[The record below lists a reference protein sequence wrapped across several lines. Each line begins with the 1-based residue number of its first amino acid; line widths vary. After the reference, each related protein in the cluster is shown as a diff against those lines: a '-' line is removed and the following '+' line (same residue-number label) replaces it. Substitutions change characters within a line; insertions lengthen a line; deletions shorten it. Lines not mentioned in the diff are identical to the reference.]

1 MRSGSSLSRRGVLLI
16 AIISPALLGT
26 QVRCVA
32 VSNPTAATAR
42 IQQIE
47 PVMPRVGDIVRVT
60 GTGTGTP
67 PLKFAWDFDDG
78 TQAPGTEAAH
88 VYLEPGSYRI
98 TLTVRDALGNA
109 SIDASQVIVSPRL
122 PSAGLS
128 LVVASD
134 AVAGQPVLFAALG
147 LEEGASASNYIWT
160 FSGGQS
166 AIGPRATAIF
176 PVPGRYV
183 ASVTVTDDFGAITVA
198 QIVFHVGDATEQ
210 LE

>member
-1 MRSGSSLSRRGVLLI
+1 MRSGSSLSRCGVLLI

-47 PVMPRVGDIVRVT
+47 PVMPRVGDTVRVT

-78 TQAPGTEAAH
+78 TQVPGMEAAH
-88 VYLEPGSYRI
+88 VYLAAGSYRI
-98 TLTVRDALGNA
+98 TLTVRDALGNV
-109 SIDASQVIVSPRL
+109 SVDASQVIVSPRL
-122 PSAGLS
+122 PSSGLS
-128 LVVASD
+128 LVLGSD

-147 LEEGASASNYIWT
+147 LEEVASAQNYVWI

-166 AIGPRATAIF
+166 AIGPRAVAIF
-176 PVPGRYV
+176 PMPGAYV
-183 ASVTVTDDFGAITVA
+183 ASVTVTDEVGAITVA
-198 QIVFHVGDATEQ
+198 QISFQVGDPAEQ
-210 LE
+210 E

>member
-1 MRSGSSLSRRGVLLI
+1 MASGSSLSRCGVLLI

-32 VSNPTAATAR
+32 VSNPSGATAR

-47 PVMPRVGDIVRVT
+47 PIMPRVGDIVRVT

-78 TQAPGTEAAH
+78 TQAPGMEAAH
-88 VYLEPGSYRI
+88 VYLASGSYRI
-98 TLTVRDALGNA
+98 MFTVRDALGNT

-128 LVVASD
+128 LVLVSD
-134 AVAGQPVLFAALG
+134 AVAGQPVQFAALG
-147 LEEGASASNYIWT
+147 LEEVASPLNYVWT
-160 FSGGQS
+160 FPGGQS
-166 AIGPRATAIF
+166 AVGLRAVATF
-176 PVPGRYV
+176 PVPGNYV
-183 ASVTVTDDFGAITVA
+183 ASVAVTDELGAITVA
-198 QIVFHVGDATEQ
+198 RIAFHVGDPAE
-210 LE
+210 